1 MTGPVCC
8 CKTTPDPGPWKAGV
22 DDAADPEMVA
32 RMHRVRDRLS
42 HQMSTDDLIWMMRA
56 SAGLDQRTR
65 LGYHIQCCVLH
76 NAASRME
83 LLAKSKDPM
92 PWRNWLGRIGDAW
105 EVFRGR
111 GVLVRTS
118 VEMERLRQWT

>member
-1 MTGPVCC
+1 MNGPVCC
-8 CKTTPDPGPWKAGV
+8 CKTTSDPGRWTAGA
-22 DDAADPEMVA
+22 DDTADPEMVA
-32 RMHRVRDRLS
+32 RMHAVRDRLS

-56 SAGLDQRTR
+56 SANLDQRTR

-83 LLAKSKDPM
+83 LLAKGSDPM

-105 EVFRGR
+105 EVFMGR
-111 GVLVRTS
+111 GVLVRTH
-118 VEMERLRQWT
+118 